1 MAAVITAILVWP
13 QREPEVVR
21 TKGSAIVGF
30 FVAHHDKVRRG
41 ALHETVMPGDRVS
54 FTTTTTTPVWFAAIG
69 DDAAGVRSVYVTPR
83 AVEPGRDREL
93 PVAIELD
100 DTLGNEIVTGVFCH
114 TPFDA
119 RSIDVAAPPDDCTI
133 DRFTLVKVPR

>member
-1 MAAVITAILVWP
+1 
-13 QREPEVVR
+13 
-21 TKGSAIVGF
+21 
-30 FVAHHDKVRRG
+30 
-41 ALHETVMPGDRVS
+41 VS

-69 DDAAGVRSVYVTPR
+69 DDAAGVRSIYVRPR
-83 AVEPGRDREL
+83 VVEPGRDREL

-100 DTLGNEIVTGVFCH
+100 DTLGNETVTGVFCQ

-119 RSIDVAAPPDDCTI
+119 RSIDPAAPPPDCTI